1 MQMNVNQLPSRLVLA
16 SSSPRRRELVGALRL
31 PIPIEVL
38 ATDTDETVGPELNPE
53 MIVAELSLRKAIA
66 AAQQISTEPHP
77 SYRTLVLGGDTIVV
91 LDGEVLGKPL
101 DAEDA
106 RQTLR
111 RLSGRVHEVYSG
123 VSLLFVPES
132 DQGAQAQLTQ
142 LAAPVFFV
150 GDGVGKSGVVL
161 DGTRKPTL
169 LPDGAD
175 KFAPNLD
182 GVAINRVP
190 VWGAEELLGDIG
202 RWRVAAAD
210 SSPLAA
216 TGYTRSEV
224 RFRELSD
231 EEITAYVATGDPL
244 DKAGSYGV
252 QGLGSVLIEKIEGDF
267 YSVMGLPLALLYQ
280 MLLPFGVSPLRH
292 GIER

>member
-1 MQMNVNQLPSRLVLA
+1 MNVDQLPNCLVLA

-38 ATDTDETVGPELNPE
+38 ATDTDETVCPELNPR
-53 MIVAELSLRKAIA
+53 MIVAELSLRKAVA
-66 AAQQISTEPHP
+66 AAQQLSRESHP
-77 SYRTLVLGGDTIVV
+77 SHGTLVLGGDTIVV

-111 RLSGRVHEVYSG
+111 RLSGRAHEVYSG

-132 DQGAQAQLTQ
+132 DQGVQEQLAQLATP
-142 LAAPVFFV
+142 AFSA
-150 GDGVGKSGVVL
+150 GDGTEVPAGLLDIADKSARLL
-161 DGTRKPTL
+161 DG
-169 LPDGAD
+169 A
-175 KFAPNLD
+175 
-182 GVAINRVP
+182 AINRVP

-202 RWRVAAAD
+202 RWRVAAAG

-224 RFRELSD
+224 RFRELSE
-231 EEITAYVATGDPL
+231 EEISAYVATGDPL

-280 MLLPFGVSPLRH
+280 MLLPFGVSPLRQ